1 MSFNLTTRP
10 AFLKKLPATPVL
22 VSLFALFFALI
33 PISLAP
39 ALTKLSEHEIGPN
52 AVAFHRSWIA
62 AIVFAI
68 LSARATVRTRQES
81 VDVLIPEVLNNVA
94 NSKESKAIAVI
105 APPVIAPPPAT
116 IAKPPMT
123 KKEVGLLLITGIAAT
138 ASLLLWT
145 WSLSETGV
153 ANVALLSNLNPLF
166 VGLAGYFWFGQKFD
180 RRFVIGLVVALVGAV
195 AFELSEAQFSADQIQ
210 GDVLAFVS
218 AIFIATYLILIEKLQ
233 GRFSTST
240 IMMWRCGITTVF
252 LLPLLPFIEDRLFPQ
267 TQTGW
272 LLIIG
277 QALFCQV
284 LGQGLL
290 AYSLSKLSS
299 SVVAITLLLEPI
311 IASIFAWFIF
321 GEQITLADWICFVVV
336 LGGVYLAQSSKAA
349 VKTTP
354 IEVP

>member
-1 MSFNLTTRP
+1 MSFNLAKRP
-10 AFLKKLPATPVL
+10 SILQKLPATPVL
-22 VSLFALFFALI
+22 ISLAALFFALI

-62 AIVFAI
+62 AIVFAL
-68 LSARATVRTRQES
+68 LSAREASGARKDLSMVSEIS
-81 VDVLIPEVLNNVA
+81 SNA
-94 NSKESKAIAVI
+94 SMAIE
-105 APPVIAPPPAT
+105 
-116 IAKPPMT
+116 KPPMT
-123 KKEVGLLLITGIAAT
+123 KKEVGLLLITGTAAT

-153 ANVALLSNLNPLF
+153 ANVALLSNLNPIF

-180 RRFVIGLVVALVGAV
+180 RRFVIGLVLALAGAV

-210 GDVLAFVS
+210 GDALAFIS

-240 IMMWRCGITTVF
+240 IMMWRCGITTIF

-267 TQTGW
+267 TQMGW
-272 LLIIG
+272 LLIIF

-290 AYSLSKLSS
+290 AYSLSKISS
-299 SVVAITLLLEPI
+299 GVVAITLLLEPI

-321 GEQITLADWICFVVV
+321 GEQITVADWICFVVV
-336 LGGVYLAQSSKAA
+336 LGGVYLAQSSEAA

-354 IEVP
+354 TEIP

>member
-1 MSFNLTTRP
+1 MSFKLAEKP
-10 AFLKKLPATPVL
+10 AILQKLPATPVL
-22 VSLFALFFALI
+22 VSLAALFFALI

-62 AIVFAI
+62 AVVFAL
-68 LSARATVRTRQES
+68 LSARDATRARKVPS
-81 VDVLIPEVLNNVA
+81 DVMVPE
-94 NSKESKAIAVI
+94 AIASLV
-105 APPVIAPPPAT
+105 PVIE
-116 IAKPPMT
+116 KQPMT
-123 KKEVGLLLITGIAAT
+123 KKEVGLLLVTGTAAT

-145 WSLSETGV
+145 WSLSETSV
-153 ANVALLSNLNPLF
+153 ANVALLSNLNPIF
-166 VGLAGYFWFGQKFD
+166 VGVAGYFLFGQKFD
-180 RRFVIGLVVALVGAV
+180 RRFVIGLVLALAGAA
-195 AFELSEAQFSADQIQ
+195 AFELSEAQFSADQLQ
-210 GDVLAFVS
+210 GDALAFIS
-218 AIFIATYLILIEKLQ
+218 AVFIATYLILIEKLQ

-240 IMMWRCGITTVF
+240 IMMWRCGITTIF
-252 LLPLLPFIEDRLFPQ
+252 LLPLLPFIEDRLLPQ
-267 TQTGW
+267 TQNGW
-272 LLIIG
+272 LLIIF

-299 SVVAITLLLEPI
+299 GVVAITLLLEPI

-349 VKTTP
+349 VKITP
-354 IEVP
+354 TEVP

>member
-1 MSFNLTTRP
+1 MSFIAKRP
-10 AFLKKLPATPVL
+10 AILQKLPATPVL
-22 VSLFALFFALI
+22 VSLAALFFALI

-62 AIVFAI
+62 AVVFAL
-68 LSARATVRTRQES
+68 LSAREATRTRKVAS
-81 VDVLIPEVLNNVA
+81 DVMVPV
-94 NSKESKAIAVI
+94 AIADKSI
-105 APPVIAPPPAT
+105 DNIE
-116 IAKPPMT
+116 KQPMT
-123 KKEVGLLLITGIAAT
+123 KKEVGLLLVTGTAAT

-145 WSLSETGV
+145 WSLSETSV
-153 ANVALLSNLNPLF
+153 ANVALLSNLNPIF
-166 VGLAGYFWFGQKFD
+166 VGLAGYFLFGQKFD
-180 RRFVIGLVVALVGAV
+180 RRFVIGLVLALAGAA

-210 GDVLAFVS
+210 GDALAFIS
-218 AIFIATYLILIEKLQ
+218 AVFIATYLILIEKLQ

-240 IMMWRCGITTVF
+240 IMMWRCGITTIF
-252 LLPLLPFIEDRLFPQ
+252 LLPLLPFIEDRLLPQ
-267 TQTGW
+267 TQNGW
-272 LLIIG
+272 LLIIF

-299 SVVAITLLLEPI
+299 GVVAITLLLEPI

-349 VKTTP
+349 IKITP
-354 IEVP
+354 TEVP

>member
-1 MSFNLTTRP
+1 MSFIAKRP
-10 AFLKKLPATPVL
+10 SILQKLPATPVL
-22 VSLFALFFALI
+22 ISLAALFFALI

-62 AIVFAI
+62 AIVFAL
-68 LSARATVRTRQES
+68 LSARES
-81 VDVLIPEVLNNVA
+81 SRARKDLSMVSEIGSNA
-94 NSKESKAIAVI
+94 NMAIE
-105 APPVIAPPPAT
+105 
-116 IAKPPMT
+116 KPPMT
-123 KKEVGLLLITGIAAT
+123 KKEVGLLLITGTAAT

-153 ANVALLSNLNPLF
+153 ANVALLSNLNPIF

-180 RRFVIGLVVALVGAV
+180 RRFVIGLVLALAGAV

-210 GDVLAFVS
+210 GDALAFIS

-240 IMMWRCGITTVF
+240 IMMWRCGITTIF
-252 LLPLLPFIEDRLFPQ
+252 LLPLLPFIEDKLFPQ
-267 TQTGW
+267 TQMGW
-272 LLIIG
+272 LLIIF

-299 SVVAITLLLEPI
+299 GVVAITLLLEPI

-321 GEQITLADWICFVVV
+321 GEQITVADWICFVVV
-336 LGGVYLAQSSKAA
+336 LGGVYLAQSSEAA

-354 IEVP
+354 TEIP

>member
-1 MSFNLTTRP
+1 MSFIAKRP
-10 AFLKKLPATPVL
+10 AILQKLPATPVL
-22 VSLFALFFALI
+22 VSLAALFFALI

-62 AIVFAI
+62 AVVFAL
-68 LSARATVRTRQES
+68 LSAREATRARKAAS
-81 VDVLIPEVLNNVA
+81 DVMVPE
-94 NSKESKAIAVI
+94 AIAGKSI
-105 APPVIAPPPAT
+105 ASLAPSA
-116 IAKPPMT
+116 IDNIEKQPMT
-123 KKEVGLLLITGIAAT
+123 KKEVGLLLVTGTAAT

-145 WSLSETGV
+145 WSLSETSV
-153 ANVALLSNLNPLF
+153 ANVALLSNLNPIF
-166 VGLAGYFWFGQKFD
+166 VGVAGYFLFGQKFD
-180 RRFVIGLVVALVGAV
+180 RRFVIGLVLALAGAA
-195 AFELSEAQFSADQIQ
+195 AFELSEAQFSADQLQ
-210 GDVLAFVS
+210 GDALAFIS
-218 AIFIATYLILIEKLQ
+218 AVFIATYLILIEKLQ

-240 IMMWRCGITTVF
+240 IMMWRCGITTIF
-252 LLPLLPFIEDRLFPQ
+252 LLPLLPFIEDRLLPQ
-267 TQTGW
+267 TQNGW
-272 LLIIG
+272 LLIIF

-299 SVVAITLLLEPI
+299 GVVAITLLLEPI

-349 VKTTP
+349 VKITP
-354 IEVP
+354 TEVP

>member
-1 MSFNLTTRP
+1 MSFNLAEKP
-10 AFLKKLPATPVL
+10 AILQKLPAAPVL
-22 VSLFALFFALI
+22 VSLLALFFSLI

-62 AIVFAI
+62 AVVFAL
-68 LSARATVRTRQES
+68 LSAREAARARKMAS
-81 VDVLIPEVLNNVA
+81 DVMVPE
-94 NSKESKAIAVI
+94 AIAAI
-105 APPVIAPPPAT
+105 APQAID
-116 IAKPPMT
+116 KQPMT
-123 KKEVGLLLITGIAAT
+123 KKEVGLLLVTGIAAT

-153 ANVALLSNLNPLF
+153 ANVALLSNLNPIF
-166 VGLAGYFWFGQKFD
+166 VGLAGYFLFGQKFD
-180 RRFVIGLVVALVGAV
+180 RRFVIGLVLAIAGAV
-195 AFELSEAQFSADQIQ
+195 AFELSEAQFSADQLQ
-210 GDVLAFVS
+210 GDALAFIS
-218 AIFIATYLILIEKLQ
+218 AVFIATYLILIEKLQ

-240 IMMWRCGITTVF
+240 IMMWRCGITTTF
-252 LLPLLPFIEDRLFPQ
+252 LLPLLPFIEDRLLPQ
-267 TQTGW
+267 TQNGW
-272 LLIIG
+272 ILIIF

-299 SVVAITLLLEPI
+299 GVVAITLLLEPI

>member
-1 MSFNLTTRP
+1 MSFIANRP
-10 AFLKKLPATPVL
+10 SILQKLPATPVL
-22 VSLFALFFALI
+22 VSLAALFFALI

-62 AIVFAI
+62 AVVFA
-68 LSARATVRTRQES
+68 LVSASES
-81 VDVLIPEVLNNVA
+81 VRDRKAASTDVTVPEV
-94 NSKESKAIAVI
+94 IAGKSI
-105 APPVIAPPPAT
+105 DHIE
-116 IAKPPMT
+116 KQPMT
-123 KKEVGLLLITGIAAT
+123 KKEVGLLLVTGTAAT

-145 WSLSETGV
+145 WSLSETSV
-153 ANVALLSNLNPLF
+153 ANVALLSNLNPIF
-166 VGLAGYFWFGQKFD
+166 VGVAGYFLFGQKFD
-180 RRFVIGLVVALVGAV
+180 RRFVIGLILALAGAV
-195 AFELSEAQFSADQIQ
+195 AFELSEAQFSADQLQ
-210 GDVLAFVS
+210 GDALAFIS
-218 AIFIATYLILIEKLQ
+218 AVFIATYLILIEKLQ

-240 IMMWRCGITTVF
+240 IMMWRCGITTTF
-252 LLPLLPFIEDRLFPQ
+252 LLPLLPFIENRLLPQ
-267 TQTGW
+267 TQNGW
-272 LLIIG
+272 ILIIF

-299 SVVAITLLLEPI
+299 GVVAITLLLEPI

-354 IEVP
+354 TEIP

>member
-1 MSFNLTTRP
+1 MSFNLAERP
-10 AFLKKLPATPVL
+10 SILQKLPATPVL
-22 VSLFALFFALI
+22 ISLFALFFSLI

-62 AIVFAI
+62 AVVFAL
-68 LSARATVRTRQES
+68 LSAREAARARKAASDIMV
-81 VDVLIPEVLNNVA
+81 PE
-94 NSKESKAIAVI
+94 AIAAI
-105 APPVIAPPPAT
+105 APQMVE
-116 IAKPPMT
+116 KQPMT
-123 KKEVGLLLITGIAAT
+123 KKEVGLLLVTGIAAT

-153 ANVALLSNLNPLF
+153 ANVALLSNLNPIF
-166 VGLAGYFWFGQKFD
+166 VGLAGYFLFGQKFD
-180 RRFVIGLVVALVGAV
+180 RRFVIGLVLAIAGAV
-195 AFELSEAQFSADQIQ
+195 AFELSEAQFSADQLQ
-210 GDVLAFVS
+210 GDALAFIS

-240 IMMWRCGITTVF
+240 IMMWRCGITTTF
-252 LLPLLPFIEDRLFPQ
+252 LLPLLPFIEDRLLPQ
-267 TQTGW
+267 TQNGW
-272 LLIIG
+272 LLIIF

-299 SVVAITLLLEPI
+299 GVVAITLLLEPI

-349 VKTTP
+349 VKITP

>member
-1 MSFNLTTRP
+1 MSFIAKRP
-10 AFLKKLPATPVL
+10 AILQKLPATPVL
-22 VSLFALFFALI
+22 VSLAALFFALI

-62 AIVFAI
+62 AVVFVLLSTRETARVRKAASDVMVPEAI
-68 LSARATVRTRQES
+68 IDKSVASLAPSA
-81 VDVLIPEVLNNVA
+81 INN
-94 NSKESKAIAVI
+94 IQ
-105 APPVIAPPPAT
+105 T
-116 IAKPPMT
+116 QPMT
-123 KKEVGLLLITGIAAT
+123 KKEVGLLLVTGTAAT

-145 WSLSETGV
+145 WSLSETSV
-153 ANVALLSNLNPLF
+153 ANVALLSNLNPIF
-166 VGLAGYFWFGQKFD
+166 VGLAGYFLFGQKFD
-180 RRFVIGLVVALVGAV
+180 RRFVIGLVLALAGAA

-210 GDVLAFVS
+210 GDALAFIS
-218 AIFIATYLILIEKLQ
+218 AVFIATYLILIEKLQ

-240 IMMWRCGITTVF
+240 IMMWRCGITTIF
-252 LLPLLPFIEDRLFPQ
+252 LLPLLPFIEDRLLPQ
-267 TQTGW
+267 TQNGW
-272 LLIIG
+272 LLIIF

-299 SVVAITLLLEPI
+299 GVVAITLLLEPI

-349 VKTTP
+349 VKITP
-354 IEVP
+354 TEVP

>member
-1 MSFNLTTRP
+1 MSFIAKRP
-10 AFLKKLPATPVL
+10 SILQKLPATPVL
-22 VSLFALFFALI
+22 VSLAALFFALI

-68 LSARATVRTRQES
+68 LSAREAARARQETS
-81 VDVLIPEVLNNVA
+81 DVIVPESISPSERYA
-94 NSKESKAIAVI
+94 NGSNAILSI
-105 APPVIAPPPAT
+105 E
-116 IAKPPMT
+116 KQPMT
-123 KKEVGLLLITGIAAT
+123 KKEVGLLLITGTAAT

-153 ANVALLSNLNPLF
+153 ANVALLSNLNPIF
-166 VGLAGYFWFGQKFD
+166 VGLAGYFLFGQQFD
-180 RRFVIGLVVALVGAV
+180 RRFVIGLVLALAGAV

-210 GDVLAFVS
+210 GDALAFIS
-218 AIFIATYLILIEKLQ
+218 ALFIATYLILIEKLQ

-240 IMMWRCGITTVF
+240 IMMWRCGITTTF

-267 TQTGW
+267 TQMGW
-272 LLIIG
+272 LLIIF

-299 SVVAITLLLEPI
+299 GVVAITLLLEPI

-354 IEVP
+354 TEIP

>member
-1 MSFNLTTRP
+1 MSFNLAEKP
-10 AFLKKLPATPVL
+10 AILQKLPAAPVL
-22 VSLFALFFALI
+22 VSLFALFFSLI

-62 AIVFAI
+62 AVVFAL
-68 LSARATVRTRQES
+68 LSAREAARARKAAS
-81 VDVLIPEVLNNVA
+81 DVMVPEA
-94 NSKESKAIAVI
+94 IEAIAPQMVE
-105 APPVIAPPPAT
+105 
-116 IAKPPMT
+116 KQPMT
-123 KKEVGLLLITGIAAT
+123 KKEVGLLLVTGIAAT

-153 ANVALLSNLNPLF
+153 ANVALLSNLNPIF
-166 VGLAGYFWFGQKFD
+166 VGLAGYFLFGQKFD
-180 RRFVIGLVVALVGAV
+180 RRFVIGLVLAIAGAV
-195 AFELSEAQFSADQIQ
+195 AFELSEAQFSADQLQ
-210 GDVLAFVS
+210 GDALAFIS
-218 AIFIATYLILIEKLQ
+218 AVFIATYLILIEKLQ

-240 IMMWRCGITTVF
+240 IMMWRCGITTTF
-252 LLPLLPFIEDRLFPQ
+252 LLPLLPFIEDRLLPQ
-267 TQTGW
+267 TQNGW
-272 LLIIG
+272 LLIIF

-299 SVVAITLLLEPI
+299 GVVAITLLLEPI

-354 IEVP
+354 TEIP

>member
-1 MSFNLTTRP
+1 MSFNLAERP
-10 AFLKKLPATPVL
+10 SILQKLPATPVL
-22 VSLFALFFALI
+22 VSLAALFFALI

-62 AIVFAI
+62 AVVFA
-68 LSARATVRTRQES
+68 LVSARESARARKAASEVM
-81 VDVLIPEVLNNVA
+81 VPEV
-94 NSKESKAIAVI
+94 IAS
-105 APPVIAPPPAT
+105 T
-116 IAKPPMT
+116 IASKSIENIERQPMT
-123 KKEVGLLLITGIAAT
+123 KKEVGLLLVTGTAAS

-153 ANVALLSNLNPLF
+153 ANVALLSNLNPIF
-166 VGLAGYFWFGQKFD
+166 VGLAGYFLFGQKFD
-180 RRFVIGLVVALVGAV
+180 RRFVIGLVLAIAGAV

-210 GDVLAFVS
+210 GDALAFIS

-240 IMMWRCGITTVF
+240 IMMWRCGITTIF
-252 LLPLLPFIEDRLFPQ
+252 LLPLLPFIEDRLLPQ
-267 TQTGW
+267 TQNGW
-272 LLIIG
+272 LLIIF

-299 SVVAITLLLEPI
+299 GVVAITLLLEPI

-349 VKTTP
+349 VKITP
-354 IEVP
+354 TEVP

>member
-1 MSFNLTTRP
+1 MSFIANRP
-10 AFLKKLPATPVL
+10 AILQKLPATPVL
-22 VSLFALFFALI
+22 VSLAALFFALI

-62 AIVFAI
+62 AVVFAL
-68 LSARATVRTRQES
+68 LSARESTRDRQAAS
-81 VDVLIPEVLNNVA
+81 DLMVPEV
-94 NSKESKAIAVI
+94 IAGKSI
-105 APPVIAPPPAT
+105 DHLE
-116 IAKPPMT
+116 KQPMT
-123 KKEVGLLLITGIAAT
+123 KKEVGLLLVTGTAAT

-153 ANVALLSNLNPLF
+153 ANVALLSNLNPIF
-166 VGLAGYFWFGQKFD
+166 VGLAGYFLFGQKFD
-180 RRFVIGLVVALVGAV
+180 RRFVIGLVLAIAGAV
-195 AFELSEAQFSADQIQ
+195 AFELSEAQFSADQLQ
-210 GDVLAFVS
+210 GDALAFIS
-218 AIFIATYLILIEKLQ
+218 AVFIATYLILIEKLQ

-240 IMMWRCGITTVF
+240 IMMWRCGITTIF
-252 LLPLLPFIEDRLFPQ
+252 LLPLLPFIEDRLLPQ
-267 TQTGW
+267 TQNGW
-272 LLIIG
+272 LLIIF

-299 SVVAITLLLEPI
+299 GVVAITLLLEPI

-349 VKTTP
+349 VKTTLTEIP
-354 IEVP
+354 

>member
-1 MSFNLTTRP
+1 MSFKLAEKP
-10 AFLKKLPATPVL
+10 AILQKLPATPVL
-22 VSLFALFFALI
+22 VSLAALFFALI

-62 AIVFAI
+62 AIVFAL
-68 LSARATVRTRQES
+68 LSAREAARARKAAS
-81 VDVLIPEVLNNVA
+81 DVMVPEV
-94 NSKESKAIAVI
+94 IAG
-105 APPVIAPPPAT
+105 
-116 IAKPPMT
+116 KPIDNIEKQPMT
-123 KKEVGLLLITGIAAT
+123 KKEVGLLLVTGTAAT

-153 ANVALLSNLNPLF
+153 ANVALLSNLNPIF
-166 VGLAGYFWFGQKFD
+166 VGLAGYFLFGQKFD
-180 RRFVIGLVVALVGAV
+180 RRFVIGLVLAIAGAV
-195 AFELSEAQFSADQIQ
+195 AFELSEAQFSADQLQ
-210 GDVLAFVS
+210 GDALAFIS
-218 AIFIATYLILIEKLQ
+218 AVFIATYLILIEKLQ

-240 IMMWRCGITTVF
+240 IMMWRCGITTTF
-252 LLPLLPFIEDRLFPQ
+252 LLPLLPFIEDRLLPQ
-267 TQTGW
+267 TQNGW
-272 LLIIG
+272 LLIVF

-299 SVVAITLLLEPI
+299 GVVAITLLLEPI

-354 IEVP
+354 TEIP

>member
-1 MSFNLTTRP
+1 MSFKLAERP
-10 AFLKKLPATPVL
+10 AILQKLPATPVL
-22 VSLFALFFALI
+22 VSLAALFFALI

-62 AIVFAI
+62 AVVFAI
-68 LSARATVRTRQES
+68 LSAKEAARDSKAAS
-81 VDVLIPEVLNNVA
+81 DVMIP
-94 NSKESKAIAVI
+94 KAIAGKSI
-105 APPVIAPPPAT
+105 DSN
-116 IAKPPMT
+116 AKQPMT
-123 KKEVGLLLITGIAAT
+123 KKEVGLLLVTGTAAT

-153 ANVALLSNLNPLF
+153 ANVALLSNLNPIF
-166 VGLAGYFWFGQKFD
+166 VGLAGYFLFGQKFD
-180 RRFVIGLVVALVGAV
+180 RRFVIGLVLAIAGAV
-195 AFELSEAQFSADQIQ
+195 AFELSEAQFSADQLQ
-210 GDVLAFVS
+210 GDALAFIS
-218 AIFIATYLILIEKLQ
+218 AVFIATYLILIEKLQ

-240 IMMWRCGITTVF
+240 IMMWRCGITTMF
-252 LLPLLPFIEDRLFPQ
+252 LLPLLPFIEDRLLPQ
-267 TQTGW
+267 TQNGW
-272 LLIIG
+272 LLIVF

-299 SVVAITLLLEPI
+299 GVVAITLLLEPI

-349 VKTTP
+349 VKVTP
-354 IEVP
+354 TEIP

>member
-1 MSFNLTTRP
+1 MSFNLAEKP
-10 AFLKKLPATPVL
+10 AILQKLPAAPVL
-22 VSLFALFFALI
+22 VSLLALFFSLI

-62 AIVFAI
+62 AVVFAL
-68 LSARATVRTRQES
+68 LSAREAARARKMAS
-81 VDVLIPEVLNNVA
+81 DVMVPE
-94 NSKESKAIAVI
+94 AIAAI
-105 APPVIAPPPAT
+105 APQAID
-116 IAKPPMT
+116 KQPMT
-123 KKEVGLLLITGIAAT
+123 KKEVGLLLITGTAAT

-153 ANVALLSNLNPLF
+153 ANVALLSNLNPIF
-166 VGLAGYFWFGQKFD
+166 VGLAGYFLFGQKFD
-180 RRFVIGLVVALVGAV
+180 RRFVIGLVLAIAGAV
-195 AFELSEAQFSADQIQ
+195 AFELSEAQFSADQLQ
-210 GDVLAFVS
+210 GDALAFIS
-218 AIFIATYLILIEKLQ
+218 AVFIATYLILIEKLQ

-240 IMMWRCGITTVF
+240 IMMWRCGITTTF
-252 LLPLLPFIEDRLFPQ
+252 LLPLLPFIEDRLLPQ
-267 TQTGW
+267 TQNGW
-272 LLIIG
+272 LLIIF

-299 SVVAITLLLEPI
+299 GVVAITLLLEPI

>member
-1 MSFNLTTRP
+1 MSFKLAEKP
-10 AFLKKLPATPVL
+10 AILQKLPATPVL
-22 VSLFALFFALI
+22 VSLAALFFALI

-62 AIVFAI
+62 AVVFAL
-68 LSARATVRTRQES
+68 LSAREAARDSSARASGDQKIAS
-81 VDVLIPEVLNNVA
+81 DVMIPE
-94 NSKESKAIAVI
+94 AIAGKSI
-105 APPVIAPPPAT
+105 DGIE
-116 IAKPPMT
+116 KQPMT

-153 ANVALLSNLNPLF
+153 ANVALLSNLNPIF
-166 VGLAGYFWFGQKFD
+166 VGLAGYFLFGQKFD
-180 RRFVIGLVVALVGAV
+180 RRFVIGLVLAIAGAV
-195 AFELSEAQFSADQIQ
+195 AFELSEAQFSADQLQ
-210 GDVLAFVS
+210 GDALAFIS
-218 AIFIATYLILIEKLQ
+218 AVFIATYLILIEKLQ

-240 IMMWRCGITTVF
+240 IMMWRCGITTAF
-252 LLPLLPFIEDRLFPQ
+252 LLPLLPFIEDRLLPQ
-267 TQTGW
+267 TQNGW
-272 LLIIG
+272 LLIIF

-299 SVVAITLLLEPI
+299 GVVAITLLLEPI

-354 IEVP
+354 TEIP

>member
-1 MSFNLTTRP
+1 MSFIAKRP
-10 AFLKKLPATPVL
+10 AILQKLPATPVL
-22 VSLFALFFALI
+22 VSLAALFFALI

-62 AIVFAI
+62 AVVFAL
-68 LSARATVRTRQES
+68 LSAREATRARKAAS
-81 VDVLIPEVLNNVA
+81 DVMVPQ
-94 NSKESKAIAVI
+94 AITGKSI
-105 APPVIAPPPAT
+105 ASLAPAA
-116 IAKPPMT
+116 IDNIEKQPMT
-123 KKEVGLLLITGIAAT
+123 KKEVGLLLVTGTAAT

-145 WSLSETGV
+145 WSLSETSV
-153 ANVALLSNLNPLF
+153 ANVALLSNLNPIF
-166 VGLAGYFWFGQKFD
+166 VGVAGYFLFGQKFD
-180 RRFVIGLVVALVGAV
+180 RRFVIGLVLALAGAA
-195 AFELSEAQFSADQIQ
+195 AFELSEAQFSADQLQ
-210 GDVLAFVS
+210 GDALAFIS
-218 AIFIATYLILIEKLQ
+218 AVFIATYLILIEKLQ

-240 IMMWRCGITTVF
+240 IMMWRCGITTIF
-252 LLPLLPFIEDRLFPQ
+252 LLPLLPFIEDRLLPQ
-267 TQTGW
+267 TQNGW
-272 LLIIG
+272 LLIIF

-299 SVVAITLLLEPI
+299 GVVAITLLLEPI

-349 VKTTP
+349 VKITP
-354 IEVP
+354 TEVP

>member
-1 MSFNLTTRP
+1 VI
-10 AFLKKLPATPVL
+10 LPEA
-22 VSLFALFFALI
+22 I
-33 PISLAP
+33 
-39 ALTKLSEHEIGPN
+39 E
-52 AVAFHRSWIA
+52 RSTGG
-62 AIVFAI
+62 VG
-68 LSARATVRTRQES
+68 T
-81 VDVLIPEVLNNVA
+81 
-94 NSKESKAIAVI
+94 AIAPVTVI
-105 APPVIAPPPAT
+105 E
-116 IAKPPMT
+116 KQPMT

-153 ANVALLSNLNPLF
+153 ANVALLSNLNPIF
-166 VGLAGYFWFGQKFD
+166 VGLAGYFLFGQKFD
-180 RRFVIGLVVALVGAV
+180 RRFVIGLVLAIAGAV
-195 AFELSEAQFSADQIQ
+195 AFELSEAQFSADQLQ
-210 GDVLAFVS
+210 GDALAFIS
-218 AIFIATYLILIEKLQ
+218 AVFIATYLILIEKLQ
-233 GRFSTST
+233 GRFNTST
-240 IMMWRCGITTVF
+240 IMMWRCGITTTF

-267 TQTGW
+267 TQNGW
-272 LLIIG
+272 LLIIF

-299 SVVAITLLLEPI
+299 GVVAITLLLEPI

-349 VKTTP
+349 IKITP

>member
-1 MSFNLTTRP
+1 MSFIAKRP
-10 AFLKKLPATPVL
+10 SILQKLPATPVL
-22 VSLFALFFALI
+22 ISLAALFFALI

-62 AIVFAI
+62 AIVFAL
-68 LSARATVRTRQES
+68 LSAREASGARKDLSMVSEIGS
-81 VDVLIPEVLNNVA
+81 NA
-94 NSKESKAIAVI
+94 NMAIE
-105 APPVIAPPPAT
+105 
-116 IAKPPMT
+116 KPPMT
-123 KKEVGLLLITGIAAT
+123 KKEVGLLLITGTAAT

-153 ANVALLSNLNPLF
+153 ANVALLSNLNPIF

-180 RRFVIGLVVALVGAV
+180 RRFVIGLVLALAGAV

-210 GDVLAFVS
+210 GDALAFIS

-240 IMMWRCGITTVF
+240 IMMWRCGITTIF
-252 LLPLLPFIEDRLFPQ
+252 LLPLLPFIEDKLFPQ
-267 TQTGW
+267 TQMGW
-272 LLIIG
+272 LLIIF

-299 SVVAITLLLEPI
+299 GVVAITLLLEPI

-321 GEQITLADWICFVVV
+321 GEQITVADWICFVVV
-336 LGGVYLAQSSKAA
+336 LGGVYLAQSSEAA

-354 IEVP
+354 TEIP

>member
-1 MSFNLTTRP
+1 MSFNLAEKP
-10 AFLKKLPATPVL
+10 AILQKLPAAPVL
-22 VSLFALFFALI
+22 VSLFALFFSLI

-62 AIVFAI
+62 AVVFAL
-68 LSARATVRTRQES
+68 LSAREAARTRKMVS
-81 VDVLIPEVLNNVA
+81 DVMVPEVI
-94 NSKESKAIAVI
+94 EAIAPQPI
-105 APPVIAPPPAT
+105 T
-116 IAKPPMT
+116 KQPMT

-153 ANVALLSNLNPLF
+153 ANVALLSNLNPIF
-166 VGLAGYFWFGQKFD
+166 VGLAGYFLFGQKFD
-180 RRFVIGLVVALVGAV
+180 RRFVVGLVLAIAGAV
-195 AFELSEAQFSADQIQ
+195 AFELSEAQFSADQLQ
-210 GDVLAFVS
+210 GDALAFIS
-218 AIFIATYLILIEKLQ
+218 AVFIATYLILIEKLQ

-240 IMMWRCGITTVF
+240 IMMWRCGITTTF

-267 TQTGW
+267 TQNGW
-272 LLIIG
+272 LLIIF

-299 SVVAITLLLEPI
+299 GVVAITLLLEPI

-336 LGGVYLAQSSKAA
+336 LGGVYLAQSSKTA

>member
-1 MSFNLTTRP
+1 MSFIAKRP
-10 AFLKKLPATPVL
+10 AILQKLPATPVL
-22 VSLFALFFALI
+22 VSLAALFFALI

-62 AIVFAI
+62 AVVFAL
-68 LSARATVRTRQES
+68 LSAKEAARDRQA
-81 VDVLIPEVLNNVA
+81 VMLPE
-94 NSKESKAIAVI
+94 AIEPI
-105 APPVIAPPPAT
+105 DS
-116 IAKPPMT
+116 AKQPMT
-123 KKEVGLLLITGIAAT
+123 RKEVGLLLITGTAAT

-145 WSLSETGV
+145 WSLSETSV
-153 ANVALLSNLNPLF
+153 ANVALLSNLNPIF
-166 VGLAGYFWFGQKFD
+166 VGIAGYFLFGQKFD
-180 RRFVIGLVVALVGAV
+180 RRFVVGLVLALLGAV
-195 AFELSEAQFSADQIQ
+195 AFELSEVQFSAEQLQ
-210 GDVLAFVS
+210 GDALSFIS
-218 AIFIATYLILIEKLQ
+218 AAFIATYLILIEKLQ

-240 IMMWRCGITTVF
+240 IMMWRCGITTTF
-252 LLPLLPFIEDRLFPQ
+252 LLPLLPFIETRLLPQ
-267 TQTGW
+267 TQNGW
-272 LLIIG
+272 LLIIF

-299 SVVAITLLLEPI
+299 GVVAITLLLEPI

-349 VKTTP
+349 VKITP
-354 IEVP
+354 TEVP

>member
-1 MSFNLTTRP
+1 MSFNLAERP
-10 AFLKKLPATPVL
+10 SILQKLPATPVL
-22 VSLFALFFALI
+22 VSLAALFFALI

-62 AIVFAI
+62 AVVFA
-68 LSARATVRTRQES
+68 LLAARESARDRKAASDAMV
-81 VDVLIPEVLNNVA
+81 PEV
-94 NSKESKAIAVI
+94 IAGKSI
-105 APPVIAPPPAT
+105 DHIE
-116 IAKPPMT
+116 KQPMT
-123 KKEVGLLLITGIAAT
+123 KKEVGLLLVTGTAAT

-153 ANVALLSNLNPLF
+153 ANVALLSNLNPIF
-166 VGLAGYFWFGQKFD
+166 VGLAGYFLFGQKFD
-180 RRFVIGLVVALVGAV
+180 RRFVIGLVLAIAGAV
-195 AFELSEAQFSADQIQ
+195 AFELSEAQFSADQLQ
-210 GDVLAFVS
+210 GDALAFIS
-218 AIFIATYLILIEKLQ
+218 AVFIATYLILIEKLQ

-240 IMMWRCGITTVF
+240 IMMWRCGITTTF

-267 TQTGW
+267 TQNGW
-272 LLIIG
+272 LLIIF

-299 SVVAITLLLEPI
+299 GVVAITLLLEPI

-354 IEVP
+354 TEIP

>member
-1 MSFNLTTRP
+1 MSFIAKRP
-10 AFLKKLPATPVL
+10 AILQKLPATPVL
-22 VSLFALFFALI
+22 VSLAALFFALI

-62 AIVFAI
+62 AVVFAL
-68 LSARATVRTRQES
+68 LSAREAARARKVAS
-81 VDVLIPEVLNNVA
+81 DVMVPV
-94 NSKESKAIAVI
+94 AIADKSI
-105 APPVIAPPPAT
+105 DNIE
-116 IAKPPMT
+116 KQPMT
-123 KKEVGLLLITGIAAT
+123 KKEVGLLLVTGTAAT

-145 WSLSETGV
+145 WSLSETSV
-153 ANVALLSNLNPLF
+153 ANVALLSNLNPIF
-166 VGLAGYFWFGQKFD
+166 VGLAGYFLFGQKFD
-180 RRFVIGLVVALVGAV
+180 RRFVIGLVLALAGAA

-210 GDVLAFVS
+210 GDALAFIS
-218 AIFIATYLILIEKLQ
+218 AVFIATYLILIEKLQ

-240 IMMWRCGITTVF
+240 IMMWRCGITTIF
-252 LLPLLPFIEDRLFPQ
+252 LLPLLPFIEDRLLPQ
-267 TQTGW
+267 TQNGW
-272 LLIIG
+272 LLIIF

-299 SVVAITLLLEPI
+299 GVVAITLLLEPI

-349 VKTTP
+349 IKITP
-354 IEVP
+354 TEVP

>member
-1 MSFNLTTRP
+1 MSFNLAERP
-10 AFLKKLPATPVL
+10 SILQKLPATPIL
-22 VSLFALFFALI
+22 ISLAALFFALI

-62 AIVFAI
+62 AVVFAL
-68 LSARATVRTRQES
+68 LSAKEAFLARKDS
-81 VDVLIPEVLNNVA
+81 SDLMGPE
-94 NSKESKAIAVI
+94 AIAI
-105 APPVIAPPPAT
+105 NAAS
-116 IAKPPMT
+116 AKQPMT
-123 KKEVGLLLITGIAAT
+123 KKEVLLLLITGTAAT

-145 WSLSETGV
+145 WSLNQTSV

-166 VGLAGYFWFGQKFD
+166 VGLAGYLLFGQKFD
-180 RRFVIGLVVALVGAV
+180 RRFVIGLVMALGGAI
-195 AFELSEAQFSADQIQ
+195 AFELSEAQFTADQLQ
-210 GDVLAFVS
+210 GDALSFIS
-218 AIFIATYLILIEKLQ
+218 AVFIATYLILIERLQ

-240 IMMWRCGITTVF
+240 IMMWRCGITTTF

-267 TQTGW
+267 TKMGW
-272 LLIIG
+272 FLIIF

-290 AYSLSKLSS
+290 AYSLSKVSS

-321 GEQITLADWICFVVV
+321 GEKITLADWICFVVV
-336 LGGVYLAQSSKAA
+336 LGGVYLAQSSKSA

>member
-1 MSFNLTTRP
+1 MSFIAKRP
-10 AFLKKLPATPVL
+10 AILQKLPATPVL
-22 VSLFALFFALI
+22 VSLAALFFALI

-62 AIVFAI
+62 AVVFAL
-68 LSARATVRTRQES
+68 LSAREATRARKAAS
-81 VDVLIPEVLNNVA
+81 DVMVPV
-94 NSKESKAIAVI
+94 AIADKSMDNI
-105 APPVIAPPPAT
+105 E
-116 IAKPPMT
+116 KQPMT
-123 KKEVGLLLITGIAAT
+123 KKEVGLLLVTGTAAT

-145 WSLSETGV
+145 WSLSETSV
-153 ANVALLSNLNPLF
+153 ANVALLSNLNPIF
-166 VGLAGYFWFGQKFD
+166 VGVAGYFLFGQKFD
-180 RRFVIGLVVALVGAV
+180 RRFVIGLVLALAGAA
-195 AFELSEAQFSADQIQ
+195 AFELSEAQFSADQLQ
-210 GDVLAFVS
+210 GDALAFIS
-218 AIFIATYLILIEKLQ
+218 AVFIATYLILIEKLQ

-240 IMMWRCGITTVF
+240 IMMWRCGITTIF
-252 LLPLLPFIEDRLFPQ
+252 LLPLLPFIEDRLLPQ
-267 TQTGW
+267 TQNGW
-272 LLIIG
+272 LLIIF

-299 SVVAITLLLEPI
+299 GVVAITLLLEPI

-349 VKTTP
+349 VKITP
-354 IEVP
+354 TEVP

>member
-1 MSFNLTTRP
+1 MSFIANRP
-10 AFLKKLPATPVL
+10 SILQKLPATPVL
-22 VSLFALFFALI
+22 VSLAALFFALI

-62 AIVFAI
+62 AVVFA
-68 LSARATVRTRQES
+68 LVSASES
-81 VDVLIPEVLNNVA
+81 VRDRKALSIDVTVPEA
-94 NSKESKAIAVI
+94 SAGKSIDHIEKQ
-105 APPVIAPPPAT
+105 
-116 IAKPPMT
+116 PMT
-123 KKEVGLLLITGIAAT
+123 KKEVGLLLVTGTAAT

-145 WSLSETGV
+145 WSLSETSV
-153 ANVALLSNLNPLF
+153 ANVALLSNLNPIF
-166 VGLAGYFWFGQKFD
+166 VGVAGYFLFGQKFD
-180 RRFVIGLVVALVGAV
+180 RRFVIGLVLALAGAV
-195 AFELSEAQFSADQIQ
+195 AFELSEAQFSADQLQ
-210 GDVLAFVS
+210 GDALAFIS

-240 IMMWRCGITTVF
+240 IMMWRCGITTTF
-252 LLPLLPFIEDRLFPQ
+252 LLPLLPFIEDRLLPQ
-267 TQTGW
+267 TQNGW
-272 LLIIG
+272 LLIIF

-299 SVVAITLLLEPI
+299 GVVAITLLLEPI

-336 LGGVYLAQSSKAA
+336 LGGVYLAQSSKTA

-354 IEVP
+354 TEIP

>member
-1 MSFNLTTRP
+1 MSFNLTKRP
-10 AFLKKLPATPVL
+10 SILQKLPATPVL
-22 VSLFALFFALI
+22 VSFVALFFSLI

-62 AIVFAI
+62 AVVFAL
-68 LSARATVRTRQES
+68 LSARES
-81 VDVLIPEVLNNVA
+81 ARARPDSSEVMIPEV
-94 NSKESKAIAVI
+94 IADHSI
-105 APPVIAPPPAT
+105 DSINT
-116 IAKPPMT
+116 DIAKQPMT
-123 KKEVGLLLITGIAAT
+123 KKEVGLLLITGTAAT

-166 VGLAGYFWFGQKFD
+166 VGLAGYVLFGQKFD
-180 RRFVIGLVVALVGAV
+180 RRFVIGLILALVGAV
-195 AFELSEAQFSADQIQ
+195 VFELSEAQFTTDQLQ
-210 GDVLAFVS
+210 GDALAFIS

-240 IMMWRCGITTVF
+240 IMMWRCGITTTF
-252 LLPLLPFIEDRLFPQ
+252 LLPLLPFIETRLLPQ
-267 TQTGW
+267 TQMGW
-272 LLIIG
+272 VLIIF

-321 GEQITLADWICFVVV
+321 GEKITVADWICFVVV
-336 LGGVYLAQSSKAA
+336 LGGVYLAQSSKSA
-349 VKTTP
+349 VKITP

>member
-1 MSFNLTTRP
+1 MSFIAKRP
-10 AFLKKLPATPVL
+10 AILQKLPATPVL
-22 VSLFALFFALI
+22 VSLAALFFALI

-62 AIVFAI
+62 AVVFAL
-68 LSARATVRTRQES
+68 LSARESARDRQAPS
-81 VDVLIPEVLNNVA
+81 DVMVPE
-94 NSKESKAIAVI
+94 AITAL
-105 APPVIAPPPAT
+105 AAPVIAGKSIDHT
-116 IAKPPMT
+116 AKQPMT
-123 KKEVGLLLITGIAAT
+123 KKEVGLLLVTGTAAT

-153 ANVALLSNLNPLF
+153 ANVALLSNLNPIF
-166 VGLAGYFWFGQKFD
+166 VGVAGYFWFGQKFD
-180 RRFVIGLVVALVGAV
+180 RRFVIGLILALAGAV
-195 AFELSEAQFSADQIQ
+195 AFELSEAQFSADQLQ
-210 GDVLAFVS
+210 GDALAFIS

-240 IMMWRCGITTVF
+240 IMMWRCGVTTTF
-252 LLPLLPFIEDRLFPQ
+252 LLPLLPFIEDRLLPQ
-267 TQTGW
+267 TQNGW
-272 LLIIG
+272 LLIIF

-299 SVVAITLLLEPI
+299 GVVAITLLLEPI

-321 GEQITLADWICFVVV
+321 GEKITLADWICFVVV

-354 IEVP
+354 TEIP

>member
-1 MSFNLTTRP
+1 MSFKLAEKP
-10 AFLKKLPATPVL
+10 AILQKLPATPVL
-22 VSLFALFFALI
+22 VSLAALFFALI

-62 AIVFAI
+62 AVVFAL
-68 LSARATVRTRQES
+68 LSAREAARDSSARASGDRKTAS
-81 VDVLIPEVLNNVA
+81 DVMVPE
-94 NSKESKAIAVI
+94 AIAGKSI
-105 APPVIAPPPAT
+105 GSIE
-116 IAKPPMT
+116 KQPMT
-123 KKEVGLLLITGIAAT
+123 KKEVGLLLVTGIAAT

-153 ANVALLSNLNPLF
+153 ANVALLSNLNPIF
-166 VGLAGYFWFGQKFD
+166 VGLAGYFLFGQKFD
-180 RRFVIGLVVALVGAV
+180 RRFVIGLVLAIAGAV
-195 AFELSEAQFSADQIQ
+195 AFELSEAQFSADQLQ
-210 GDVLAFVS
+210 GDALAFIS
-218 AIFIATYLILIEKLQ
+218 AVFIATYLILIEKLQ

-240 IMMWRCGITTVF
+240 IMMWRCGITTTF
-252 LLPLLPFIEDRLFPQ
+252 LLPLLPFIEDRLLPQ
-267 TQTGW
+267 TQNGW
-272 LLIIG
+272 LLIIF

-299 SVVAITLLLEPI
+299 GVVAITLLLEPI

-354 IEVP
+354 TEIP

>member
-1 MSFNLTTRP
+1 MSFKLAKKP
-10 AFLKKLPATPVL
+10 AILEKLPATPVL
-22 VSLFALFFALI
+22 ISLAALFFALI

-62 AIVFAI
+62 AVVFAL
-68 LSARATVRTRQES
+68 LSAREATRDALPETLRERQTAS
-81 VDVLIPEVLNNVA
+81 DVMIPEV
-94 NSKESKAIAVI
+94 I
-105 APPVIAPPPAT
+105 T
-116 IAKPPMT
+116 GKPIDSIPRQPMT
-123 KKEVGLLLITGIAAT
+123 KKEMGLLLVTGTAAT

-145 WSLSETGV
+145 WSLSETSV
-153 ANVALLSNLNPLF
+153 ANVALLSNLNPIF
-166 VGLAGYFWFGQKFD
+166 VGLAGYFLFGQKFD
-180 RRFVIGLVVALVGAV
+180 RRFVIGLVLAIAGAG
-195 AFELSEAQFSADQIQ
+195 AFELSEAQFSADQLQ
-210 GDVLAFVS
+210 GDALAFIS
-218 AIFIATYLILIEKLQ
+218 AVFIATYLILIEKLQ

-240 IMMWRCGITTVF
+240 IMMWRCGTTTTF
-252 LLPLLPFIEDRLFPQ
+252 LLPLLPFIEDRLLPQ
-267 TQTGW
+267 TQNGW
-272 LLIIG
+272 LLIIF

-299 SVVAITLLLEPI
+299 GVVAITLLLEPI

-354 IEVP
+354 TEIP

>member
-1 MSFNLTTRP
+1 MSFIANRP
-10 AFLKKLPATPVL
+10 SILQKLPATPVL
-22 VSLFALFFALI
+22 VSLAALFFALI

-62 AIVFAI
+62 AVVFA
-68 LSARATVRTRQES
+68 LVSASES
-81 VDVLIPEVLNNVA
+81 VRDRKAASTDVTAPEV
-94 NSKESKAIAVI
+94 IAGKSI
-105 APPVIAPPPAT
+105 DHIE
-116 IAKPPMT
+116 KQPMT
-123 KKEVGLLLITGIAAT
+123 KKEVGLLLVTGTAAT

-145 WSLSETGV
+145 WSLSETSV
-153 ANVALLSNLNPLF
+153 ANVALLSNLNPIF
-166 VGLAGYFWFGQKFD
+166 VGVAGYFLFGQKFD
-180 RRFVIGLVVALVGAV
+180 RRFVIGLILALAGAV
-195 AFELSEAQFSADQIQ
+195 AFELSEAQFSADQLQ
-210 GDVLAFVS
+210 GDALAFIS
-218 AIFIATYLILIEKLQ
+218 AVFIATYLILIEKLQ

-240 IMMWRCGITTVF
+240 IMMWRCGITTTF
-252 LLPLLPFIEDRLFPQ
+252 LLPLLPFIENRLLPQ
-267 TQTGW
+267 TQNGW
-272 LLIIG
+272 ILIIF

-299 SVVAITLLLEPI
+299 GVVAITLLLEPI

-354 IEVP
+354 TEIP

>member
-1 MSFNLTTRP
+1 MSFNLAEKPTI
-10 AFLKKLPATPVL
+10 LQKLPATPVL
-22 VSLFALFFALI
+22 VSLAALFFALI

-62 AIVFAI
+62 AVVFA
-68 LSARATVRTRQES
+68 LLSTRESARDRKAAS
-81 VDVLIPEVLNNVA
+81 DVMVPEV
-94 NSKESKAIAVI
+94 IAGKSI
-105 APPVIAPPPAT
+105 DHIE
-116 IAKPPMT
+116 KQPMT
-123 KKEVGLLLITGIAAT
+123 KKEVGLLLVTGTAAT

-153 ANVALLSNLNPLF
+153 ANVALLSNLNPIF
-166 VGLAGYFWFGQKFD
+166 VGLAGYFLFGQKFD
-180 RRFVIGLVVALVGAV
+180 RRFVIGLVLAIAGAV
-195 AFELSEAQFSADQIQ
+195 AFELSEAQFSADQLQ
-210 GDVLAFVS
+210 GDALAFIS
-218 AIFIATYLILIEKLQ
+218 AVFIATYLILIEKLQ

-240 IMMWRCGITTVF
+240 IMMWRCGITTIF
-252 LLPLLPFIEDRLFPQ
+252 LLPLLPFIEDRLLPQ
-267 TQTGW
+267 TQNGW
-272 LLIIG
+272 LLIIF

-299 SVVAITLLLEPI
+299 GVVAITLLLEPI

-321 GEQITLADWICFVVV
+321 GEQITLVDWICFVVV

-349 VKTTP
+349 VKITP
-354 IEVP
+354 TEIP

>member
-1 MSFNLTTRP
+1 MSFNLATKP
-10 AFLKKLPATPVL
+10 AILKKLPATPVL
-22 VSLFALFFALI
+22 VSLFALFFSLI

-39 ALTKLSEHEIGPN
+39 ALTKLSEQEIGPN

-62 AIVFAI
+62 AIIFAL
-68 LSARATVRTRQES
+68 LSAREATRARPES
-81 VDVLIPEVLNNVA
+81 VAVLIPE
-94 NSKESKAIAVI
+94 AIASLASPGI
-105 APPVIAPPPAT
+105 D
-116 IAKPPMT
+116 KQPMT
-123 KKEVGLLLITGIAAT
+123 KKEVGLLLITGTAAT

-166 VGLAGYFWFGQKFD
+166 VGLAGYFLFGQKFD
-180 RRFVIGLVVALVGAV
+180 RRFVIGLVLALAGAV

-233 GRFSTST
+233 GRFSTAT
-240 IMMWRCGITTVF
+240 IMMWRCGITTIF
-252 LLPLLPFIEDRLFPQ
+252 LLPLLPLIEDRLLPQ

-321 GEQITLADWICFVVV
+321 GEQITVVDWICFVVV

-354 IEVP
+354 TEVP

>member
-1 MSFNLTTRP
+1 MSFIAKRP
-10 AFLKKLPATPVL
+10 AILQKLPATPVL

-62 AIVFAI
+62 AVVFAL
-68 LSARATVRTRQES
+68 LSAREAARARNMAS
-81 VDVLIPEVLNNVA
+81 DVVVPE
-94 NSKESKAIAVI
+94 AIAAI
-105 APPVIAPPPAT
+105 APQAID
-116 IAKPPMT
+116 KQPMT
-123 KKEVGLLLITGIAAT
+123 KKEVGLLLITGTAAT

-153 ANVALLSNLNPLF
+153 ANVALLSNLNPIF
-166 VGLAGYFWFGQKFD
+166 VGLAGYFLFGQKFD
-180 RRFVIGLVVALVGAV
+180 RRFVIGLVLAIAGAV
-195 AFELSEAQFSADQIQ
+195 AFELSEAQFSADQLQ
-210 GDVLAFVS
+210 GDALAFIS
-218 AIFIATYLILIEKLQ
+218 AVFIATYLILIEKLQ

-240 IMMWRCGITTVF
+240 IMMWRCGITTTF
-252 LLPLLPFIEDRLFPQ
+252 LLPLLPFIEDRLLPQ
-267 TQTGW
+267 TQNGW
-272 LLIIG
+272 LLIIF

-299 SVVAITLLLEPI
+299 GVVAITLLLEPI

>member
-1 MSFNLTTRP
+1 MSFNLAEKPTI
-10 AFLKKLPATPVL
+10 LQKLPATPVL
-22 VSLFALFFALI
+22 VSLAALFFALI

-62 AIVFAI
+62 AVVFAL
-68 LSARATVRTRQES
+68 LSARESTRDRQAPS
-81 VDVLIPEVLNNVA
+81 DVMVPKLIADKSIDHIE
-94 NSKESKAIAVI
+94 KQ
-105 APPVIAPPPAT
+105 
-116 IAKPPMT
+116 PMT
-123 KKEVGLLLITGIAAT
+123 KKEVGLLLVTGTAAT

-153 ANVALLSNLNPLF
+153 ANVALLSNLNPIF
-166 VGLAGYFWFGQKFD
+166 VGLAGYFLFGQKFD
-180 RRFVIGLVVALVGAV
+180 RRFVIGLVMAIAGAV
-195 AFELSEAQFSADQIQ
+195 AFELSEAQFSADQLQ
-210 GDVLAFVS
+210 GDALAFIS
-218 AIFIATYLILIEKLQ
+218 AVFIATYLILIEKLQ

-240 IMMWRCGITTVF
+240 IMMWRCGITTIF

-267 TQTGW
+267 TQNGW
-272 LLIIG
+272 LLIIF

-299 SVVAITLLLEPI
+299 GVVAITLLLEPI

-349 VKTTP
+349 VKITP
-354 IEVP
+354 TEIP

>member
-1 MSFNLTTRP
+1 MSFIANRP
-10 AFLKKLPATPVL
+10 AILQKLPATPVL
-22 VSLFALFFALI
+22 VSLAALFFALI

-62 AIVFAI
+62 AVVFA
-68 LSARATVRTRQES
+68 LVSARESARARKAAS
-81 VDVLIPEVLNNVA
+81 DVIVPEV
-94 NSKESKAIAVI
+94 IAS
-105 APPVIAPPPAT
+105 T
-116 IAKPPMT
+116 IAGKLIDNTEKQPMT
-123 KKEVGLLLITGIAAT
+123 KKEVGLLLITGTAAT

-153 ANVALLSNLNPLF
+153 ANVALLSNLNPIF
-166 VGLAGYFWFGQKFD
+166 VGLAGYFLFGQKFD
-180 RRFVIGLVVALVGAV
+180 RRFVIGLVLALAGAV
-195 AFELSEAQFSADQIQ
+195 AFELSEAQFSADQLQ
-210 GDVLAFVS
+210 GDALAFIS
-218 AIFIATYLILIEKLQ
+218 AVFIATYLILIEKLQ

-240 IMMWRCGITTVF
+240 IMMWRCGITTTF
-252 LLPLLPFIEDRLFPQ
+252 LLPLLPFIEDRLLPQ
-267 TQTGW
+267 TQNGW
-272 LLIIG
+272 LLIIF

-299 SVVAITLLLEPI
+299 GVVAITLLLEPI

-321 GEQITLADWICFVVV
+321 GEQITLADWVCFVVV

-354 IEVP
+354 TEIP